1 MLRII
6 HALNN
11 SKITGK
17 GMSIY
22 SSFPEDN
29 HDLLSGPNDSQG
41 SNQIIKGL
49 FFETIT
55 VDLSLFLTYV

>member
-1 MLRII
+1 
-6 HALNN
+6 
-11 SKITGK
+11 
-17 GMSIY
+17 MSIY

-55 VDLSLFLTYV
+55 VDLSLFLT